1 VLATCFSAMVT
12 SMLMCM
18 ALSNW
23 RSCCIGALA
32 VVALAALAVV
42 ALAALAV
49 VTLAALPGKHG
60 GNACSCVLCSCPAY
74 AAFARSAYVTENVD
88 GNLDSTYLACAHG
101 CEVYTITNEHASY
114 TDEQN
119 LRGMAVKM
127 VITTIIQLHCLV
139 QYNKIRAQ
147 LSYAITLQSSL
158 SISDRLSHICGRY
171 ICLK

>member
-1 VLATCFSAMVT
+1 MLATCFSAMVT

-23 RSCCIGALA
+23 RSCCIGALAVVALAALA

-114 TDEQN
+114 TD
-119 LRGMAVKM
+119 
-127 VITTIIQLHCLV
+127 
-139 QYNKIRAQ
+139 
-147 LSYAITLQSSL
+147 
-158 SISDRLSHICGRY
+158 
-171 ICLK
+171 